1 MGTPAYVVFCRN
13 GHMVKVVKHHE
24 VSNFAIRKCKHCGAT
39 EFATQIEWDNEGFE
53 REVPREPLGF
63 AYIDEKKVFV
73 FDVSRVTNWG
83 RVTPDVIR
91 VCRDCREE
99 FVLRG
104 GEIDFFK
111 TKGLSL
117 PRRCQKCRKS
127 RRDQYKQEEEVLVTA

>member
-53 REVPREPLGF
+53 SEVPREPLGF